1 MAVSIDPEADTAP
14 LGVSIPGV
22 PPPEPVE
29 AVSDFERTVAGN
41 LRQPSTCGKAF
52 VRQMINDTEPE
63 AEEKLAA
70 FIAESGGLGL
80 RRNVAGLLAQLQ
92 AASDNAERYRRAL
105 EALASNAH
113 IAPAQYPAGL
123 RAVLTE
129 ALGRAY

>member
-1 MAVSIDPEADTAP
+1 MAVSADPEADTAP

-29 AVSDFERTVAGN
+29 AVSDFERTVARN

-52 VRQMINDTEPE
+52 IRQMINDTEPE

-80 RRNVAGLLAQLQ
+80 RQNIANILAQLQ

-113 IAPAQYPAGL
+113 IAPARYPAGL
-123 RAVLTE
+123 RAILTE
-129 ALGRAY
+129 ALGRVY